1 MSPKLKIISRAER
14 VQSFFQAKPEK
25 AENDSDRISS
35 SKNLKIMVTAI
46 GGRAA
51 YNLVRCLK
59 ESGIGEKLIFVGA
72 DMSPDNPR
80 LLCDEFVTI
89 PSPKSDDFIPA
100 MQKIVR
106 ELNIDLVI
114 PTSDEEC
121 LALAKNR
128 AHLENIKTI
137 PIGGFDGVM
146 SSKDKLELYNATKHL
161 DIVPMTFGIQK
172 GASIAEIKKLV
183 GLPAFIKPRMGR
195 GGRHTHS
202 VMNDSAEEQKKL
214 DAYWNSFEDDF
225 GAPICQPLIE
235 SSDYGIDAYINSR
248 GEIHFGAARKKLKVN
263 AGNKIVGMRSVSI
276 RAPDMEEICKKII
289 EIFGLK
295 GIIEIEM
302 RKDASG
308 KIYVLDVN
316 PRVGGSIYI
325 SKASGRNIAML
336 PVLDYLHEQY
346 PAFEYADGIEMIRRE
361 ITDGS
366 KKYLWDFVASA
377 QNPNPNEMSICE
389 AELPEVI

>member
-1 MSPKLKIISRAER
+1 MNPNPKSPK
-14 VQSFFQAKPEK
+14 V
-25 AENDSDRISS
+25 
-35 SKNLKIMVTAI
+35 LKIMVTAI

-59 ESGIGEKLIFVGA
+59 ESGIGKKLLFVGA
-72 DMSPDNPR
+72 DMSPDNPK

-89 PSPKSDDFIPA
+89 PSPKSENYIPA
-100 MQKIVR
+100 LQKIVK

-128 AHLENIKTI
+128 AHLANISTI
-137 PIGGFDGVM
+137 PIGDFGGVM
-146 SSKDKLELYNATKHL
+146 SAKDKLELYNATKHL
-161 DIVPMTFGIQK
+161 DIVPRTFAIKK
-172 GASIAEIKKLV
+172 GANVAEIKDLV
-183 GLPAFIKPRMGR
+183 GLPAFIKPQMGR

-235 SSDYGIDAYINSR
+235 SSYYGIDAYINSN
-248 GEIHFGAARKKLKVN
+248 GEIHFGAIRKKLKV
-263 AGNKIVGMRSVSI
+263 ATGDKIVGMRSVSVH
-276 RAPDMEEICKKII
+276 APDMENVCRQIVET
-289 EIFGLK
+289 FGLK

-302 RKDASG
+302 RKEASG

-346 PAFEYADGIEMIRRE
+346 PKFEYADGIEMVRRE
-361 ITDGS
+361 IDNGT
-366 KKYLWDFVASA
+366 KKFFWDFVAS
-377 QNPNPNEMSICE
+377 QNNSNQDAMPTCT
-389 AELPEVI
+389 AGLPEVS